1 MATPSLLLI
10 PDRYKAAKLYSQ
22 IPDSG
27 AGDLTFARNSNAT
40 RVNSAGLIEK
50 VRTNLILQSET
61 FDNASWTKSNA
72 TITANSIAN
81 PVNGATT
88 AETIT
93 FTGATDAKYLLQS
106 NTISGSYSQSVYF
119 KYSTHQWMQLFQSGD
134 GAFSANFDI
143 QNGVLGSSTGCTPS
157 IVSVGSGWY
166 RCTITFAST
175 TATQFVIWAID
186 SGTDTRATNSASTG
200 SVYIFGAQLEVSDFG
215 ATPYIPT
222 TTAAVSVGITADIP
236 RLDYTGGGCP
246 SLLLEPQRT
255 NIATYSE
262 QFDTIAGWSL
272 FNGTQ
277 VPNTTETLDP
287 SGYYGAEKVI
297 MGVTTSATYRKSI
310 GGLNN
315 GDTYTLSL
323 YIKQGSGVTAFLD
336 ICDTSTTVDITPT
349 SEWVRYTKTGVWD
362 TSLAF
367 IDLEFRG
374 VDGAYCYIWGA
385 QLELGSYPT
394 SYIPTLGSSVTR
406 LADAASKTG
415 ISSLIGQA
423 AGTVFADLTI
433 TKPTS
438 GNADFLLIE
447 NAATPLNGVY
457 VLFMDANGQIG
468 FFSYPS
474 AAFGLINAVNYSNQ
488 RIKVAY
494 AYSSAGL
501 VIYINGSQVFLDGS
515 VSLGSGLS
523 TFGLNNPG
531 TATISAN
538 VSQTLLY
545 PVRLSSAELATLTAL

>member
-1 MATPSLLLI
+1 MNPSLLLI
-10 PDRYKAAKLYSQ
+10 PDRYKADKLYSQ

-50 VRTNLILQSET
+50 VRENLALQSEAFNT
-61 FDNASWTKSNA
+61 TWLTYAGTSVTANAVTAPNGTLTADRIDGTSA
-72 TITANSIAN
+72 AFRGIYQTITSSAIPHTFSVYLKSATGSSTTCRIWVDSVAFLVTATNDWQRFS
-81 PVNGATT
+81 VTATT
-88 AETIT
+88 A
-93 FTGATDAKYLLQS
+93 AS
-106 NTISGSYSQSVYF
+106 
-119 KYSTHQWMQLFQSGD
+119 
-134 GAFSANFDI
+134 FDI
-143 QNGVLGSSTGCTPS
+143 Q
-157 IVSVGSGWY
+157 
-166 RCTITFAST
+166 ITAAVAS
-175 TATQFVIWAID
+175 AID
-186 SGTDTRATNSASTG
+186 IYAW
-200 SVYIFGAQLEVSDFG
+200 GAQLETGDI

-222 TTAAVSVGITADIP
+222 TTAAVSVGITANIP

-255 NIATYSE
+255 NLVTFSE
-262 QFDTIAGWSL
+262 QFDNAAWTKDAGDTIAANFSISPDGTQNADKIIPSVTFSDSHRVRQSILQTGVYSYSL
-272 FNGTQ
+272 FAKAA
-277 VPNTTETLDP
+277 
-287 SGYYGAEKVI
+287 GYNWIKVR
-297 MGVTTSATYRKSI
+297 MSLAWANVN
-310 GGLNN
+310 LNN
-315 GDTYTLSL
+315 GSVGF
-323 YIKQGSGVTAFLD
+323 QSGTSAKVESYPNNWYKIT
-336 ICDTSTTVDITPT
+336 ISTTDPDGFFYVIPMISDNNNITPAEFSGDGT
-349 SEWVRYTKTGVWD
+349 SGI
-362 TSLAF
+362 LA
-367 IDLEFRG
+367 
-374 VDGAYCYIWGA
+374 WGA
-385 QLELGSYPT
+385 QVEAGSYPT
-394 SYIPTLGSSVTR
+394 SYIPTLGASVTR
-406 LADAASKTG
+406 LADTASKTG
-415 ISSLIGQA
+415 ISSLIGQT

-545 PVRLSSAELATLTAL
+545 PVRLSSAELASITSL